1 MMDSITILLRSCS
14 FLFRCNHGLFLSVF
28 DITQNDRLYITT
40 SYVKFKWTICIFSTQ
55 DKLVYHRQMT
65 FGFDAS
71 SNQSS
76 PFDIYH
82 FISTHYFTAFPHNAC
97 IVEST
102 TNTCGCKGLIWQ
114 YLNCR
119 MSTLYIIMTV
129 MKYPSC
135 MIVLF
140 KLILKSKFC
149 HCQINISS
157 EFAVTKHDIHQE
169 KLPKPEKQTHNC
181 VSICFTIFAAFHFFY
196 TFPNK
201 SFWHDRRGRQTCFW

>member
-1 MMDSITILLRSCS
+1 M
-14 FLFRCNHGLFLSVF
+14 H
-28 DITQNDRLYITT
+28 
-40 SYVKFKWTICIFSTQ
+40 FSTQ

-82 FISTHYFTAFPHNAC
+82 LISTHYFTAFPHNAC

-135 MIVLF
+135 MVVLF

-149 HCQINISS
+149 HCHCCHEARYSS
-157 EFAVTKHDIHQE
+157 GKTSKSQKNKRITVWASVLQYPQPSIFFIHFR
-169 KLPKPEKQTHNC
+169 TNRFDMTG
-181 VSICFTIFAAFHFFY
+181 VDA
-196 TFPNK
+196 
-201 SFWHDRRGRQTCFW
+201 